1 MEFLALVIN
10 CARFDDVSE
19 RDVRLRHG
27 KGRKIVLHLSVTIL
41 RFGKAVFGQGIA
53 ENSFFFFFP
62 IMTLPYMIAIPREM
76 KVFPWPLRR

>member
-1 MEFLALVIN
+1 MIN

-27 KGRKIVLHLSVTIL
+27 KGRENVLHLSVTMV
-41 RFGKAVFGQGIA
+41 RFG
-53 ENSFFFFFP
+53 
-62 IMTLPYMIAIPREM
+62 MMIAIQYPREM